1 MKQGEEY
8 IVETKD
14 KTFPKTVFKIVILEV
29 TNTTVYFQIEDS
41 GRKRLFVKDFE
52 KQYWIIEKIEK
63 KLIESVIKIL
73 DQEEIGILQSIVS
86 SYLGK
91 TYVSLSEQGEQK
103 LLTIIEKLKIQL

>member
-29 TNTTVYFQIEDS
+29 TNTTVYFEIEDS

-63 KLIESVIKIL
+63 NEKELIL
-73 DQEEIGILQSIVS
+73 
-86 SYLGK
+86 
-91 TYVSLSEQGEQK
+91 
-103 LLTIIEKLKIQL
+103 